1 MRTIADAMR
10 QGSGGQLSGRR
21 WRSMLANVR
30 LTTCGILDPDADI
43 LVLRAIRATADETST
58 ALAEVATANAA
69 PGPPR
74 TRQGLQPHPPGGR
87 WTSAGRGTPT
97 PRGNPQATLKTER
110 AYRRANELPAV
121 DEPAPG
127 TPTPDEPDS

>member
-1 MRTIADAMR
+1 MRTMAEAMR

-30 LTTCGILDPDADI
+30 LTTCGILDPDAHI

-58 ALAEVATANAA
+58 ALAEVAAANAA
-69 PGPPR
+69 
-74 TRQGLQPHPPGGR
+74 LAHLGR
-87 WTSAGRGTPT
+87 DRDYSPIPQWALDVGTAWHAEAGREA
-97 PRGNPQATLKTER
+97 QATLEAER
-110 AYRRANELPAV
+110 AYRRANELPPG
-121 DEPAPG
+121 DEPEPG